1 MKIRILLLWVIASL
15 SFQNVWAQKRRLMLF
30 DKYTKGTVLM
40 KNRAKTNAE
49 LNFDAANNNMMF
61 KQNGEEMILT
71 GVNQIDTVYIGDR
84 KFIPIKKIYLEAIPT
99 KHGDICV
106 YWNLKNVYK
115 GKKGAF
121 GMTTQAKVESI
132 NTAEFQYGVYE
143 KQYVDV
149 YELSNNNEYYLFKDE
164 KPVVVKDER
173 SLLKQF
179 PAQQK
184 KIKDYI
190 KEQKIDF
197 AKVDEVIKLL
207 EYCMEID

>member
-1 MKIRILLLWVIASL
+1 MKIRILLLFVVAFL
-15 SFQNVWAQKRRLMLF
+15 SFQNSCAQKKRLMLF
-30 DKYTKGTVLM
+30 DKYTKGVVLM
-40 KNRAKTNAE
+40 KNRARTNAE

-71 GVNQIDTVYIGDR
+71 NVNQVDTVYIGDR
-84 KFIPIKKIYLEAIPT
+84 KFIPVKKNYLEAIST
-99 KHGDICV
+99 KQGDIYI
-106 YWNLKNVYK
+106 YWNLKNAYK

-121 GMTTQAKVESI
+121 EMTTQAKVESI
-132 NTAEFQYGVYE
+132 NTAEFHYGAYE
-143 KQYVDV
+143 NQYVDV
-149 YELSNNNEYYLFKDE
+149 YKLSNNNEYYLFKGE
-164 KPVVVKDER
+164 KPVVVKDEK

-179 PAQQK
+179 PAQQE